1 MSNPCWYEHTTPR
14 KQDDTMWLSAFLGGV
29 GGWNV
34 FRNFEGPHPLEIPG
48 PKGSDVQETSV
59 SLSDIYMIL
68 LRACL
73 EQKNS
78 QVESIAPQP
87 LTAQKALEQSR

>member
-1 MSNPCWYEHTTPR
+1 M
-14 KQDDTMWLSAFLGGV
+14 
-29 GGWNV
+29 
-34 FRNFEGPHPLEIPG
+34 FRNFEGPPPLEIPG
-48 PKGSDVQETSV
+48 SKGSDIQKTSV
-59 SLSDIYMIL
+59 SLSDIYMIS

-78 QVESIAPQP
+78 QVESIVPQS

>member
-1 MSNPCWYEHTTPR
+1 MLVRAHNTTQTRWYYVVVR
-14 KQDDTMWLSAFLGGV
+14 FFGGV

-34 FRNFEGPHPLEIPG
+34 FRNFEGPHPLEIPV